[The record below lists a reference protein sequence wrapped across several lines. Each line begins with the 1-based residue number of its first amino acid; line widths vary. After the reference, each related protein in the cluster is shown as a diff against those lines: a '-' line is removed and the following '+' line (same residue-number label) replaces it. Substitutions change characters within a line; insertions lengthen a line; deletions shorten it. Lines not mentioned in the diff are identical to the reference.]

1 MVCSEAAM
9 SQPVTGIFAELVN
22 IGAVFGKDNDVVLD
36 VVTSRH
42 VQIGGTY
49 FVGRFDEGNNFLIL
63 SVNLI
68 PVPLPPTCLFRLLP
82 HLLTVSS

>member
-36 VVTSRH
+36 LLH
-42 VQIGGTY
+42 
-49 FVGRFDEGNNFLIL
+49 D
-63 SVNLI
+63 
-68 PVPLPPTCLFRLLP
+68 TCINRRN
-82 HLLTVSS
+82 LLTLYALMKETTF